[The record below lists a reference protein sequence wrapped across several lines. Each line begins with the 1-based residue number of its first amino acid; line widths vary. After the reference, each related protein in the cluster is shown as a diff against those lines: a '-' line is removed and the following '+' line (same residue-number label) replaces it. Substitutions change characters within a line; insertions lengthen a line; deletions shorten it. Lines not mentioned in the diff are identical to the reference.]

1 MFCDGIEMLSD
12 TKLRN
17 LKPREK
23 PYKVA
28 DRDGLYVVVTPTG
41 TISFRYNYRL
51 NGRQETLVLGRYG
64 TDGITLAEARER
76 LLAAKK
82 LVSEGKS
89 PARQKSREMQKIRD
103 AKTFGTWAELW
114 LKHYPMA
121 ESTRDMRRS
130 VYERDLKEPFGR
142 LKMTEISHEDLRE
155 LCDKIVARGAP
166 ATAVHAREVVHMVY
180 RYALD
185 RGHRYENPAELVR
198 PTSIARFEPKDRA
211 LSPQEIWLLYQYLE
225 RVSTAPTIRLAVK
238 LLLLTMVRKSE
249 LTEATWDEV
258 NFTLATW
265 TIPAERMKRKRP
277 HVVYLSRQALDIF
290 VALKTCAGGSR
301 YVLPSRYDPDIPMSK
316 ATLNQVTT
324 LAWKAAQEDGKPLG
338 KFCVH
343 DLRRTASTLLHEAGY
358 NTDWIEK
365 CLAHE
370 QKGVRAIYN
379 KAEYAEQRRVMLQ
392 DWADMIDRWVK
403 GDPALWAVVPP
414 PSSPL
419 SMLRPP
425 SSPMPLIA
433 E

>member
-1 MFCDGIEMLSD
+1 MLSD

-28 DRDGLYVVVTPTG
+28 DRDGLYVVITPTG

-103 AKTFGTWAELW
+103 AETFGTWAELW

>member
-1 MFCDGIEMLSD
+1 MFGDGIEMLSD

-28 DRDGLYVVVTPTG
+28 DRDGLYVVITPTG

-103 AKTFGTWAELW
+103 AETFGTWAELW

>member
-1 MFCDGIEMLSD
+1 MLSD
-12 TKLRN
+12 TKLRS
-17 LKPREK
+17 LKPSEK

-28 DRDGLYVVVTPTG
+28 DRDGLYVVVTPAG

-64 TDGITLAEARER
+64 ADGITLAEARER

-89 PARQKSREMQKIRD
+89 PARQKSREKRKIRD
-103 AKTFGTWAELW
+103 AETFGSWAELW

-142 LKMTEISHEDLRE
+142 LKMTEIGHEDLRQ

-198 PTSIARFEPKDRA
+198 PASIARFQPKDRA

-249 LTEATWDEV
+249 LTDATWDEV

-290 VALKTCAGGSR
+290 IALKTCAGGSR

-365 CLAHE
+365 GLAHE

-379 KAEYAEQRRVMLQ
+379 KAEYADQRRVMLQ
-392 DWADMIDRWVK
+392 DWADMIDLWVK

-425 SSPMPLIA
+425 PDPMPPIA

>member
-1 MFCDGIEMLSD
+1 MFGDGIEMLSD

-103 AKTFGTWAELW
+103 AETFGTWAELW